1 MTQKGMIEQL
11 EKNADALQ
19 GLFTRI
25 ECENNINSGHE
36 LINLSQEIRAVYNQ
50 LFQMKYCYCRTSETE
65 EDSKKR

>member
-1 MTQKGMIEQL
+1 MTQKEMIAQL

-25 ECENNINSGHE
+25 ECENNINSGND

-50 LFQMKYCYCRTSETE
+50 LFQIKYCYRQVSESE
-65 EDSKKR
+65 EDA